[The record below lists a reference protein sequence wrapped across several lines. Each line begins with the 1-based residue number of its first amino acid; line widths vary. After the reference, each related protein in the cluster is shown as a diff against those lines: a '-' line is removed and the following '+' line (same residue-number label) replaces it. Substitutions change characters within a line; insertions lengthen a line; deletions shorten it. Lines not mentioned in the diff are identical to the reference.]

1 MNNSTVVFNQKT
13 YQLYNLVMDI
23 DSGIIALPDIQRPF
37 VWNQTKV
44 RDLIDS
50 LYKGLPVGT
59 VILWEVSNIEN
70 FHSIG
75 LEKKRSPKYLV
86 IDGQQRLT
94 SLYSILMNKPVKNK
108 NFKDLKIKI
117 AFNPLENKFEVSNAA
132 LEKDPEWIGDISK
145 LFSTNSY
152 QFIDEYRNNLMK
164 KREDIVSNYNEF
176 SIIAS
181 KIQRLENIKNYTFSV
196 LELSSELDPEEV
208 AEIFVRINSKG
219 KTLNQSDFILTLMS
233 VYWDEGRKEIEEF
246 CEKAQ
251 HYSEKSS
258 PFNLINIKPNP
269 EHLVRSIVGY
279 SFLRGRL
286 KYAYLIL
293 KGRDFENRI
302 YSEDLKNK
310 NLEIFKNGHK
320 KVLDLVNWH
329 DYIKIIYDAGFVN
342 ENMISSKIAFFITY
356 VLYLIGKER
365 LNFRDL
371 ERIIR
376 KWLVFSLLTQR
387 YTGSPESIIEKDLIS
402 IKNNNF
408 LETLENIIKNEL
420 TESFWEITLPNE
432 KLVTSN
438 TSNVLSIYDA
448 ALIYEDKFIPFSK
461 SKIRERKS
469 VLVNE
474 KKKTIERH
482 HIFPKNY
489 LHKLG
494 IKDIKDVNQIANLM
508 FLDYKNNIDIS
519 DKPPFEYW
527 NLLTKDLS
535 DDEINKIYIDYD
547 LPKDFWNINYF
558 EFLKER
564 RYLMAKR
571 IRNYFESL

>member
-1 MNNSTVVFNQKT
+1 MNKSTVVFNQKT
-13 YQLYNLVMDI
+13 YQLHNLVIDI

-37 VWNQTKV
+37 VWDSSKV
-44 RDLIDS
+44 RDLVDS
-50 LYKGLPVGT
+50 LYKGLPVGNL
-59 VILWEVSNIEN
+59 ILWEVSDIDN

-75 LEKKRSPKYLV
+75 IDKKRSPKYLV

-108 NFKDLKIKI
+108 NFKDIKIKI
-117 AFNPLENKFEVSNAA
+117 AFNPLEEKFEVTNAA
-132 LEKDPEWIGDISK
+132 LEKDPEWIGDISE
-145 LFSTNSY
+145 LFSTSSY
-152 QFIDEYRNNLMK
+152 DFIEEYKNRLKK
-164 KREDIVSNYNEF
+164 KREDIVNKEF
-176 SIIAS
+176 SLIAS

-246 CEKAQ
+246 CKKA
-251 HYSEKSS
+251 HYFSNENTS
-258 PFNLINIKPNP
+258 FNLINLKPSP

-279 SFLRGRL
+279 SFFRGRL

-302 YSEDLKNK
+302 FSEELKNK

-342 ENMISSKIAFFITY
+342 DNMISSKIAFFITY

-365 LNFRDL
+365 INFRNL

-387 YTGSPESIIEKDLIS
+387 YTGSPESIIEKDLLS
-402 IKNNNF
+402 IKNNDF
-408 LETLENIIKNEL
+408 LETLDSIMKNEL
-420 TESFWEITLPNE
+420 TESFWKITLPNE

-438 TSNVLSIYDA
+438 TSNILPIYDA

-494 IKDIKDVNQIANLM
+494 IKDVKDVNQIANLM

-519 DKPPFEYW
+519 DKPPSEYW
-527 NLLTKDLS
+527 NLLTKELS

-547 LPKDFWNINYF
+547 LPKDFWDMDYF
-558 EFLKER
+558 KFLKER